1 MGYMRPR
8 VKEQIQNKSAM
19 VQRWNLVLGKP
30 DFKFPLS
37 FTLSLHLLL
46 VSDEAVSAHT
56 RGKPAALHLVGL
68 PKLPTQGVV
77 VDYF

>member
-1 MGYMRPR
+1 MRPR
-8 VKEQIQNKSAM
+8 VKEQIQNKSAT

-37 FTLSLHLLL
+37 FTLRLHLLL

-56 RGKPAALHLVGL
+56 RAKPAASAPCGT
-68 PKLPTQGVV
+68 PQAPNTGRSS
-77 VDYF
+77 